1 MAKSYVYLTNV
12 YCSLINFRTKTE
24 GPIKAN
30 IVYLNEKP
38 IFKDD
43 QAKKL

>member
-12 YCSLINFRTKTE
+12 YCSFINFRTKTE

-30 IVYLNEKP
+30 IVYLSEKP
-38 IFKDD
+38 IFKDV
-43 QAKKL
+43 